1 MPHVCLRYVWKR
13 ENVSVPTLREC
24 SSETLIKLSDGAA
37 D

>member
-1 MPHVCLRYVWKR
+1 MYVCQR
-13 ENVSVPTLREC
+13 EEMCACVCVQTVCEC